1 MANSAAA
8 ERAFSQMNLQQTKV
22 RNRLEP
28 HRVEKLLFVQIN
40 KRQFRTEQPPKIT
53 QEFLLEEE
61 DNEIERVLQ
70 RKQVQDHLSEGSV
83 TSDSS
88 SNPASSPTP
97 SPTPGVGS
105 NLVSTL
111 DINPDL
117 NPEPG
122 PESNSE
128 QDPEPTSAPNSAP
141 ISALA
146 SALNSALN
154 SASGSAN
161 PALVSALNSRLNS
174 LLKPNSEPLPSPPT
188 TSTPNSAHPIRPS
201 SIRTSTDRTVEVGNT
216 KGKKRLSEW
225 PQGVA
230 EHCEQPAQR
239 RGVNKG

>member
-8 ERAFSQMNLQQTKV
+8 ERAFSQMNLQHTKV
-22 RNRLEP
+22 RNRLES

-61 DNEIERVLQ
+61 DDEIERVLQ

-83 TSDSS
+83 TSDTSS
-88 SNPASSPTP
+88 SSASSPTP
-97 SPTPGVGS
+97 SPTPGVES
-105 NLVSTL
+105 NLVSIL

-117 NPEPG
+117 NPEPE
-122 PESNSE
+122 PEPNSE
-128 QDPEPTSAPNSAP
+128 QDPEPTSAPISAP
-141 ISALA
+141 TTALV

-161 PALVSALNSRLNS
+161 PALISALNSRLKS
-174 LLKPNSEPLPSPPT
+174 LLKPGSEPLLGPPT
-188 TSTPNSAHPIRPS
+188 TPTPNSAHPIEPS
-201 SIRTSTDRTVEVGNT
+201 SIRTSSDRAAEVGNT
-216 KGKKRLSEW
+216 KGKKRLSER

-230 EHCEQPAQR
+230 AHCEQPAQR
-239 RGVNKG
+239 RSGNKG